1 MAVKFVPKRYSLGE
15 IEALKKNPNVL
26 EVQENRLLLTIESVS
41 YTHLATGKMI

>member
-26 EVQENRLLLTIESVS
+26 EYRKTVC
-41 YTHLATGKMI
+41 Y